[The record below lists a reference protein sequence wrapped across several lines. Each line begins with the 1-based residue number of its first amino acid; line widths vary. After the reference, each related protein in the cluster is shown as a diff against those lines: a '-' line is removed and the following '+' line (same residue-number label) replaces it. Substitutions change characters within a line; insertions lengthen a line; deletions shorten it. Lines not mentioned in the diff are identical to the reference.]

1 MTSTNI
7 VPAAASLQ
15 DLQATHSA
23 GLPATVPLQAAGVLR
38 EPTTPGFSSAAGWEL
53 AQRIAKAFASSD
65 LMPQAYRGNIPNCL
79 IALEIANRM
88 GASPLLVAQNLY
100 IVHGNPGWSSKFL
113 IATFNQC
120 GRFSAM
126 RYELKRDD
134 TGRAQACRAWALERA
149 TGDRLEGA
157 WVTLEMAQA
166 EGWAGKNG
174 SKWKTMP
181 ELMLQYRA
189 AAFFVRTY
197 APELSMGL
205 QTAEEVVDGV
215 IDMPENSAVSVTTET
230 LRARADAQVVQQEQ
244 PNLTLPAQ
252 TVIDQG
258 TGEIKG
264 TPEQVQPAP
273 SKTPMPYD
281 VVVDAIVTASTPA
294 QLERADALIGRAPQK
309 RQGELTV
316 LSAKQRER
324 IAEAQQRDI
333 AEAQGQPTPS
343 ARRGRAPAT
352 DGLNLE

>member
-1 MTSTNI
+1 MTGTALT
-7 VPAAASLQ
+7 PATASIA
-15 DLQATHSA
+15 DLQAARGA
-23 GLPATVPLQAAGVLR
+23 GLPATVPLQAAGALR

-53 AQRIAKAFASSD
+53 AQRIAKAIAASD

-126 RYELKRDD
+126 RYELKRD
-134 TGRAQACRAWALERA
+134 GAGKAQACRAWAIERA

-157 WVTLEMAQA
+157 WVTLDMAKD

-215 IDMPENSAVSVTTET
+215 IDAPEGGVRTITEMQAVSANPSAPDEGRPNITS
-230 LRARADAQVVQQEQ
+230 AQ
-244 PNLTLPAQ
+244 
-252 TVIDQG
+252 
-258 TGEIKG
+258 
-264 TPEQVQPAP
+264 
-273 SKTPMPYD
+273 
-281 VVVDAIVTASTPA
+281 
-294 QLERADALIGRAPQK
+294 
-309 RQGELTV
+309 
-316 LSAKQRER
+316 
-324 IAEAQQRDI
+324 IAEAMNAAQDMDALATAASVISAIPDEQQRAELTALYEQRGAQISGQMAI
-333 AEAQGQPTPS
+333 A
-343 ARRGRAPAT
+343 
-352 DGLNLE
+352 